1 MAKLKGKVTSISKP
15 KKTTTVAKNEHGW
28 YGNYKYTGLGYD
40 GEIYGAN
47 SQQNLASIVA
57 KANNNWQDKQTAKE
71 WSYANDRADK
81 NNAWSAQQAANQMAF
96 EERMSNTS
104 HQREVADLKAAGL
117 NPVLSANNGASTP
130 SGAMGSVDTST
141 SNGRQAYQL
150 QKMAMAKDVRLQEMS
165 LGAQLEMNKQNI
177 ASAQKIAKWSN
188 ALQKELGYAGLANA
202 LQQSNIA
209 AGAAMYGA
217 NQSASASMYGAATS
231 AAASQYA
238 ANMGYKS
245 TKYTVDNPNDPLMYI
260 AKHLVNWYNGSGK
273 KSSGFSNMMN
283 NILHGG
289 KGISRPASKK
299 NPKNKSKGSR

>member
-1 MAKLKGKVTSISKP
+1 MAKLTTKYIRQRE
-15 KKTTTVAKNEHGW
+15 KKTGKKAYTAVDYA
-28 YGNYKYTGLGYD
+28 GNLHYAFDQETL
-40 GEIYGAN
+40 N
-47 SQQNLASIVA
+47 SIVA
-57 KANNNWQDKQTAKE
+57 KANNNWQDQQTAKE
-71 WSYANDRADK
+71 WNIANDRADK

-104 HQREVADLKAAGL
+104 HQRQVADLKAAGL

-141 SNGRQAYQL
+141 SNSRQAYQL

-202 LQQSNIA
+202 LEQSNIM
-209 AGAAMYGA
+209 AG
-217 NQSASASMYGAATS
+217 ASMYGAAT
-231 AAASQYA
+231 AASASHYA

-245 TKYTVDNPNDPLMYI
+245 TKYSVDNPNDPLMYV

-289 KGISRPASKK
+289 KSTSRPASKK

>member
-1 MAKLKGKVTSISKP
+1 MAKLKGKVTSTFKP
-15 KKTTTVAKNEHGW
+15 KKTTTVANSGHGW
-28 YGNYKYTGLGYD
+28 YGNFKYTGLGYD

-47 SQQNLASIVA
+47 SEQNLASIVA

-141 SNGRQAYQL
+141 SNSRQAYQL

-188 ALQKELGYAGLANA
+188 ALQKELGYAGLANS

-209 AGAAMYGA
+209 AGASMA
-217 NQSASASMYGAATS
+217 NAAT
-231 AAASQYA
+231 AASASQYA
-238 ANMGYKS
+238 ANMGFKG
-245 TKYTVDNPNDPLMYI
+245 TKYTVDNPNDPLMY
-260 AKHLVNWYNGSGK
+260 AVKHIVNWLSDDAGSGK
-273 KSSGFSNMMN
+273 KVDTKKYVPKSSGGKNTKNTYKSNT
-283 NILHGG
+283 H
-289 KGISRPASKK
+289 R
-299 NPKNKSKGSR
+299 

>member
-1 MAKLKGKVTSISKP
+1 MSQIEKKKGKK
-15 KKTTTVAKNEHGW
+15 A
-28 YGNYKYTGLGYD
+28 YTAIGYD
-40 GEIYGAN
+40 G
-47 SQQNLASIVA
+47 NLYYSFDRRALDVIIA
-57 KANNNWQDKQTAKE
+57 RANNNWQDKQTAKE
-71 WSYANDRADK
+71 WSIANDRADK

-104 HQREVADLKAAGL
+104 HQRQVADLKAAGL

-141 SNGRQAYQL
+141 SNSRQAYQL

-202 LQQSNIA
+202 LEQSNIM
-209 AGAAMYGA
+209 AG
-217 NQSASASMYGAATS
+217 ASMYGAAT
-231 AAASQYA
+231 AASASQYA

-245 TKYTVDNPNDPLMYI
+245 TKYSVDNPNDPLMYV

-273 KSSGFSNMMN
+273 KTSGFSSWMN
-283 NILHGG
+283 KILHGG
-289 KGISRPASKK
+289 KSISRPGSKK
-299 NPKNKSKGSR
+299 NTKNKSKGSR